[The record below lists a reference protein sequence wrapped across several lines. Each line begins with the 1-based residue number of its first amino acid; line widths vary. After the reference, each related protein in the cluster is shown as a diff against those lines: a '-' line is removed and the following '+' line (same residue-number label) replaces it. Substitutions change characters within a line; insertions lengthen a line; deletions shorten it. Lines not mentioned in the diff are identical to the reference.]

1 MRENGNANAMNRP
14 IVFVSTNYLT
24 DRILLHTNLLTRL
37 SQSFQPVVWS
47 PASRDE
53 AFPKELPTSRY
64 FEPGKDLEAAPY
76 WLTVARHFND
86 FTWDHTGMSASRRSY
101 WHHRKRHESG
111 MNRPYLRWLA
121 RIPAA
126 FKLQLALEQSLER
139 QMLRYGRRAKITAWL
154 RRNTPAA
161 LVTMYP
167 FNPRQMEMM
176 AAAKSVGIPI
186 VAFVTSFDNLTT
198 KTRLLLEYDGYIVWS
213 ENMRRELH
221 ALYPQSRNRPVI
233 VTGAPQFDILRNES
247 LYQTREAF
255 LGRYGLDPARK
266 TVVYCLGSP
275 RFINEDYGALQLLE
289 RMAGKSEFERIQII
303 IRPHPQFHEHL
314 HKVMRSIR
322 ERFPHVV
329 IQGPKGNTSA
339 APCPTDEGIV
349 EWVNTMRHA
358 DIIVNLCSS
367 IVLDGAVF
375 DKPVINVTFD
385 PEPGTPN
392 GDLVRDINYK
402 WDHYKP
408 ITESGGTW
416 LAKDTDEILEA
427 IRVYSRTPEL
437 QSAQRKE
444 MLRFICGEVD
454 GHAAE
459 RMADAV
465 MRIAGLLRTGDISP
479 RESPVAGDPA
489 AGTPTHGRGPEM
501 MVDRSR

>member
-1 MRENGNANAMNRP
+1 MNRS
-14 IVFVSTNYLT
+14 IIFVSTNYLT
-24 DRILLHTNLLTRL
+24 DRILLHTNLLARL
-37 SQSFQPVVWS
+37 SQRFRPVVWS
-47 PASRDE
+47 PASQDE
-53 AFPKELPTSRY
+53 VFPRQLAAARY
-64 FEPGKDLEAAPY
+64 FERGQHLDAAPY
-76 WLTVARHFND
+76 WLTMARHFND
-86 FTWDHTGMSASRRSY
+86 FAWDHTGMSVSRESY
-101 WHHRKRHESG
+101 WHHRRRHEAG
-111 MNRPYLRWLA
+111 MDRPYLRWLA
-121 RIPAA
+121 KIPAA
-126 FKLQLALEQSLER
+126 FKLQPVLEKWLER
-139 QMLRYGRRAKITAWL
+139 RMLRYGRQAKVTAWL
-154 RRNTPAA
+154 RQNTPAA
-161 LVTMYP
+161 VVTMYP

-198 KTRLLLEYDGYIVWS
+198 KTRLLLDYDGYIVWS

-221 ALYPQSRNRPVI
+221 MLYPQSRDRPVI

-247 LYQTREAF
+247 LYQTREEF
-255 LGRYGLDPARK
+255 LGQYGLDPARK

-289 RMAGKSEFERIQII
+289 RVTGKSEFERTQII
-303 IRPHPQFHEHL
+303 IRPHPQFPEHL
-314 HKVMRSIR
+314 HKVMGSIR
-322 ERFPHVV
+322 ERFPHAA
-329 IQGPKGNTSA
+329 IQGPKENTPG

-385 PEPGTPN
+385 PEPGVPN

-427 IRVYSRTPEL
+427 IQAYSRTPEL

-459 RMADAV
+459 RMADGV
-465 MRIAGLLRTGDISP
+465 MQIAGLFQTGNMSS
-479 RESPVAGDPA
+479 RESPAAESQRPVAAPNQ
-489 AGTPTHGRGPEM
+489 R
-501 MVDRSR
+501 